1 VRGQRLGDVAVG
13 EDDLSIGVDRR
24 SAGLETAEARYILFF
39 PWDGSGLRGIES
51 GLRWLPLG
59 AQYFVSGRRG
69 R

>member
-1 VRGQRLGDVAVG
+1 VRSKRLGNVSVG
-13 EDDLSIGVDRR
+13 EDDLRIRVDRR